1 MDSRLAARQADYYL
15 GGKIAYIPTVLI
27 EGYKFRF
34 YSSDINEPPHVH
46 VIRGE
51 SVTKI
56 WLVPVSVEYNRGYN
70 QPELNRIIRL
80 ALKNQEKLL
89 EKATPEQRA
98 KWKIEPGGFAIYWE
112 DLDDGIEIS
121 HLLSMQALG

>member
-1 MDSRLAARQADYYL
+1 M
-15 GGKIAYIPTVLI
+15 PTVLI

-51 SVTKI
+51 SVAKI
-56 WLVPVSVEYNRGYN
+56 WLVPVSVEYNLGYN
-70 QPELNRIIRL
+70 QPELNRIVRL

-89 EKATPEQRA
+89 EVWNDHFNQ
-98 KWKIEPGGFAIYWE
+98 
-112 DLDDGIEIS
+112 
-121 HLLSMQALG
+121 